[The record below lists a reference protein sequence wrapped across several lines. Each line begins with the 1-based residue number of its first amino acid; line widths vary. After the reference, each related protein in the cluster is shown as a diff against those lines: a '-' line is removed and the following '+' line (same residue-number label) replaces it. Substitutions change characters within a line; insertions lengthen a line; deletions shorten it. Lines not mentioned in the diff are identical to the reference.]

1 MNVYVKNKWVYG
13 VIGITIVAIIVW
25 IIVGTKESEY
35 DNKVMVNQ
43 ETYTMESAVKESSE
57 EQSETVN
64 GYYMVKAID
73 ETVKVY
79 WIDGT
84 GEHLHKETTIAY
96 PLLSLEDQK
105 LLDEGIKLDTD
116 EELAGF
122 LENYDS

>member
-43 ETYTMESAVKESSE
+43 ETYTMESAVQESSE

-79 WIDGT
+79 WIDGA

>member
-43 ETYTMESAVKESSE
+43 ETYTMESAVQESSE

>member
-43 ETYTMESAVKESSE
+43 ETYAMESAVQESSE

-73 ETVKVY
+73 ETIKVY

>member
-43 ETYTMESAVKESSE
+43 ETYTMESAVQESSE

-84 GEHLHKETTIAY
+84 GEHLHKETTLAY

>member
-43 ETYTMESAVKESSE
+43 ETYAMESAVQESSE